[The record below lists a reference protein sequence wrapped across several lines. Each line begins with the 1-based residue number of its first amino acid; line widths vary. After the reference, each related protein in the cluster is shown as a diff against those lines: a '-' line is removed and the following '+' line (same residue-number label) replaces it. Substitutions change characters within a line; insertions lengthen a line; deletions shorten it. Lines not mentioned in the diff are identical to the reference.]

1 MGVYQGEAMPQP
13 TKNAPD
19 AYDTFNMVSAI
30 GEQFGLVVEFTCR
43 YYADYV
49 QVVARA
55 YRPSI
60 EGNGPVTHQALVKYK
75 YGHKAD
81 RAQHEFTLAF
91 DLWCQLDG
99 GGATAAQRGATH
111 DWQGR
116 VQVPR
121 QRS

>member
-1 MGVYQGEAMPQP
+1 MPQP

-19 AYDTFNMVSAI
+19 AHDTYNMCARI
-30 GEQFGLVVEFTCR
+30 GEEFGLEVEFSCR

-55 YRPSI
+55 YPAAVGAPGGI
-60 EGNGPVTHQALVKYK
+60 VVQALTKYK

-91 DLWCQLDG
+91 DLWCQMDG
-99 GGATAAQRGATH
+99 GGATAAQRGVTH
-111 DWQGR
+111 GWDGR
-116 VQVPR
+116 VQVPPKR
-121 QRS
+121 TRK